1 MVADHHLIERL
12 VPSTADF
19 PGCLPLP
26 VSEATLRLDPPESGL
41 CCAWIAITAALDP
54 PRITYVE
61 DGVIVESERD
71 ASDIPV
77 AGFHAVVSTIGLQK
91 DLTGFQLVRDESFER
106 QRKWLLEQALE
117 MKGRLL
123 EELAL
128 FPNRERISEVL
139 AS

>member
-1 MVADHHLIERL
+1 M
-12 VPSTADF
+12 PSTADF

>member
-1 MVADHHLIERL
+1 
-12 VPSTADF
+12 
-19 PGCLPLP
+19 
-26 VSEATLRLDPPESGL
+26 
-41 CCAWIAITAALDP
+41 
-54 PRITYVE
+54 
-61 DGVIVESERD
+61 
-71 ASDIPV
+71 
-77 AGFHAVVSTIGLQK
+77 STIGLQK